1 MPHPMYRPMKL
12 GSAYTLALARLLV
25 LAASLTA
32 AAAQADN
39 YSDVSQLLRTGRLE
53 EARARVDQHLAA
65 KPRDPQMRYFK
76 GLIQRES
83 GQQAE
88 ALATFTALTED
99 FPELPEPYNSLA
111 VIHAAQGDYD
121 KARAAL
127 EQAIRANPGY
137 ATAHENLG
145 DIYVRLAGQS
155 YCRALKIEAANT
167 TVQTKLTGISA
178 QCP

>member
-1 MPHPMYRPMKL
+1 MKL
-12 GSAYTLALARLLV
+12 GSAYTLVLARLLV
-25 LAASLTA
+25 LAASLTVA
-32 AAAQADN
+32 TAQADN
-39 YSDVSQLLRTGRLE
+39 YSEVSQLLRAGRLE
-53 EARARVDQHLAA
+53 EAQAKVDKHLAA

-83 GQQAE
+83 GQPAE
-88 ALATFTALTED
+88 AIATFTALTED

-127 EQAIRANPGY
+127 ELAIRANPGY

-145 DIYVRLAGQS
+145 DIYLRLAGQS

-167 TVQTKLTGISA
+167 NIQTKLTSISA
-178 QCP
+178 RCP

>member
-1 MPHPMYRPMKL
+1 MKL
-12 GSAYTLALARLLV
+12 GSVSVLALARLLA
-25 LAASLTA
+25 LAAGLTLA
-32 AAAQADN
+32 AARADE
-39 YSDVSQLLRTGRLE
+39 YSSVSQLLRAGKLA
-53 EARARVDQHLAA
+53 EAQERVDRHLAA

-88 ALATFTALTED
+88 AMATFTKLTED
-99 FPELPEPYNSLA
+99 FPELPEPYNSLG

-127 EQAIRANPGY
+127 ELAIRANPGY

-145 DIYVRLAGQS
+145 DIYVRLARQA
-155 YCRALKIEAANT
+155 YCRALQIEAGNSA
-167 TVQTKLTGISA
+167 VKSKVAQISG
-178 QCP
+178 QCQ

>member
-1 MPHPMYRPMKL
+1 MKL

-25 LAASLTA
+25 LAASLTV
-32 AAAQADN
+32 AAAQADD
-39 YSDVSQLLRTGRLE
+39 YSDVRQLLRAGRLA
-53 EARARVDQHLAA
+53 EAQAKVDKHLAA

-88 ALATFTALTED
+88 ALTTFTALTED

-127 EQAIRANPGY
+127 ELAIRANPGY

-145 DIYVRLAGQS
+145 DIYVRLASQS
-155 YCRALKIEAANT
+155 YCRALKIEAGNT
-167 TVQTKLTGISA
+167 TVQTKLASISA